1 MTLETPVRQDPHPST
16 APRHGWRA
24 VQVLVIAG
32 AVVAYFGIRGL
43 TEGATDLAVHN
54 AERLVALERL
64 LGLAW
69 EADLQRAV
77 IDVPLVTTLANWIY
91 IYGHWPFII
100 VVLSWLVIRHRSVFE
115 RVRDAMLASG
125 GVGLVI
131 FATLP
136 MAPPRLAGIGLVDTV
151 TARSNSYRVLQPAAF
166 TNQYAAMPSLHVGW
180 NLVVSLALIVATQRL
195 WLRVL
200 AVAATLSMDAAVV
213 LTANHYILD
222 VVAGLILAGAA
233 WLLIGWRA
241 HPRSRPTAP
250 DGVPLVPA
258 HRPDTAG
265 QTRCLPGRQHQYLGP
280 GEQGGTDRHV
290 DHPAAAA
297 GVFERPLGRWV
308 GSPQQV
314 LAEPGRSRVGGVVGD
329 KQRGHAAGGECGQ
342 R

>member
-1 MTLETPVRQDPHPST
+1 VRQDPHPNT

-77 IDVPLVTTLANWIY
+77 IDAPLVTTLANWIY

-151 TARSNSYRVLQPAAF
+151 TARSNSTLASNAAGHRAGWGQGSRVDAQGR
-166 TNQYAAMPSLHVGW
+166 Q
-180 NLVVSLALIVATQRL
+180 Q
-195 WLRVL
+195 
-200 AVAATLSMDAAVV
+200 AAV
-213 LTANHYILD
+213 LGD
-222 VVAGLILAGAA
+222 VDAVGQRAVEPVGAGRKSPRPQYCHNLGLAGGRDSHDHPPR
-233 WLLIGWRA
+233 WTGGYLGRA
-241 HPRSRPTAP
+241 GAPAPHPP
-250 DGVPLVPA
+250 GN
-258 HRPDTAG
+258 RPDRSARPEPSWAT
-265 QTRCLPGRQHQYLGP
+265 
-280 GEQGGTDRHV
+280 GT
-290 DHPAAAA
+290 
-297 GVFERPLGRWV
+297 G
-308 GSPQQV
+308 
-314 LAEPGRSRVGGVVGD
+314 
-329 KQRGHAAGGECGQ
+329 
-342 R
+342 